1 MRIGNVEIKN
11 NIALAP
17 MAGVTDLP
25 FRLLCKE
32 QGCGLMCTE
41 MVSAKAVLY
50 NNKNTEDLM
59 KTVPEERPLALQLF
73 GSDPDIMADIAKRL
87 SEREFD
93 IIDVNMGCPV
103 PKVVNNGEGSALMK
117 DPVLVG
123 RIVEKM
129 ADALDKPLTIKI
141 RAGFDENSINAPEIA
156 HVIEESGGAAVAVH
170 ARTRQQYYSGHA
182 DWDIIRQ
189 VKEAVSIPVIG
200 NGDIKSGEDA
210 VNMMKQTG
218 CDGIMI
224 GRATR
229 GNPWIFRQVS
239 EYMNKGTII
248 APPSVEEV
256 CQMIK
261 RHVISSYLE
270 KQDYAAGFVAPDED
284 VSIMINEEDHIRIQ
298 AFAAGMNM
306 QKAYTLADKMDDV
319 IGNVLDYSY
328 DQKFGYL
335 TTLPSNAGTGM
346 RASYMLHLPA
356 LAGNNKISGL
366 IPEVGRFGLVLRAME
381 GDNNRALGDIYQLSN
396 LVTLGKSEKDIIDNL
411 DNIAEQIIAQE
422 RNYRKQ
428 YITKRKMTA
437 LDMVYRSYGVL
448 KYARKV
454 TLNDGELLLSQI
466 RFGLASGLIKA
477 DGFDESNIYQ
487 LMIGIHPANLLMISD
502 KDMDE
507 EELEIARADFIREH
521 LPTIH

>member
-156 HVIEESGGAAVAVH
+156 HVIEESGGAAIAVH

-189 VKEAVSIPVIG
+189 VKEAVSIQLLVMAIL
-200 NGDIKSGEDA
+200 K
-210 VNMMKQTG
+210 
-218 CDGIMI
+218 
-224 GRATR
+224 
-229 GNPWIFRQVS
+229 
-239 EYMNKGTII
+239 
-248 APPSVEEV
+248 
-256 CQMIK
+256 
-261 RHVISSYLE
+261 
-270 KQDYAAGFVAPDED
+270 AA
-284 VSIMINEEDHIRIQ
+284 
-298 AFAAGMNM
+298 
-306 QKAYTLADKMDDV
+306 KM
-319 IGNVLDYSY
+319 L
-328 DQKFGYL
+328 
-335 TTLPSNAGTGM
+335 
-346 RASYMLHLPA
+346 
-356 LAGNNKISGL
+356 L
-366 IPEVGRFGLVLRAME
+366 I
-381 GDNNRALGDIYQLSN
+381 
-396 LVTLGKSEKDIIDNL
+396 
-411 DNIAEQIIAQE
+411 
-422 RNYRKQ
+422 
-428 YITKRKMTA
+428 
-437 LDMVYRSYGVL
+437 
-448 KYARKV
+448 
-454 TLNDGELLLSQI
+454 
-466 RFGLASGLIKA
+466 
-477 DGFDESNIYQ
+477 
-487 LMIGIHPANLLMISD
+487 
-502 KDMDE
+502 
-507 EELEIARADFIREH
+507 
-521 LPTIH
+521 

>member
-170 ARTRQQYYSGHA
+170 ARTRQQYYSGQA

-224 GRATR
+224 GRAAR

-239 EYMNKGTII
+239 EYMNNGTII

-256 CQMIK
+256 
-261 RHVISSYLE
+261 
-270 KQDYAAGFVAPDED
+270 
-284 VSIMINEEDHIRIQ
+284 
-298 AFAAGMNM
+298 
-306 QKAYTLADKMDDV
+306 
-319 IGNVLDYSY
+319 
-328 DQKFGYL
+328 
-335 TTLPSNAGTGM
+335 
-346 RASYMLHLPA
+346 
-356 LAGNNKISGL
+356 
-366 IPEVGRFGLVLRAME
+366 
-381 GDNNRALGDIYQLSN
+381 
-396 LVTLGKSEKDIIDNL
+396 
-411 DNIAEQIIAQE
+411 
-422 RNYRKQ
+422 
-428 YITKRKMTA
+428 
-437 LDMVYRSYGVL
+437 
-448 KYARKV
+448 
-454 TLNDGELLLSQI
+454 
-466 RFGLASGLIKA
+466 
-477 DGFDESNIYQ
+477 
-487 LMIGIHPANLLMISD
+487 
-502 KDMDE
+502 
-507 EELEIARADFIREH
+507 
-521 LPTIH
+521 